1 MSIMESNL
9 ANTVYQNSTNSLLS
23 IGSNFDLGNILT
35 DSLNIVSQA
44 LRIPVIVI
52 LLLFAIFAVITL
64 GRLLSQF
71 ISRKK
76 VPVKLIKEMIYN
88 ISDSENVDDIKN
100 IVEKSDIQQSQK
112 DVLCEIA
119 NSKNLGKKSREALAR
134 KLIEDEEDKI
144 EKDLQRTDIVTRIGP
159 TVGLMG
165 TLIPMGPGLAALGS
179 GDVTTLAAAIIV
191 AFDTT
196 VIGIGAGA
204 VAYFASK
211 IRRRWYEQYLSN
223 LDALSDAILDRL
235 DDD

>member
-1 MSIMESNL
+1 MDLGSSA
-9 ANTVYQNSTNSLLS
+9 ANAVYQNSSTSLLS
-23 IGSNFDLGNILT
+23 EGFNFDISGILT
-35 DSLNIVSQA
+35 DALNIVSQS
-44 LRIPVIVI
+44 LKIPVIII

-64 GRLLSQF
+64 GRLVSQF

-76 VPVKLIKEMIYN
+76 VPVKLIKEMIYDIAN
-88 ISDSENVDDIKN
+88 SETVEDIKN
-100 IVEKSDIQQSQK
+100 IVEKSDIQEPQK
-112 DVLCEIA
+112 IVLCEIA
-119 NSKNLGKKSREALAR
+119 DSKSLGKKSREALAR

-235 DDD
+235 DDN

>member
-1 MSIMESNL
+1 MDLGSSA
-9 ANTVYQNSTNSLLS
+9 ANAVYQNSSTSLLS
-23 IGSNFDLGNILT
+23 MGFNFDISGILT
-35 DSLNIVSQA
+35 DALNIVSQS
-44 LRIPVIVI
+44 LKIPVIII

-64 GRLLSQF
+64 GRLVSQF

-76 VPVKLIKEMIYN
+76 VPVKLIKEMIYDIAN
-88 ISDSENVDDIKN
+88 SETVEDIKN
-100 IVEKSDIQQSQK
+100 IVEKSDIQEPQK
-112 DVLCEIA
+112 IVLCEIA
-119 NSKNLGKKSREALAR
+119 DSKSLGKKSREALAR

-235 DDD
+235 DDN

>member
-1 MSIMESNL
+1 MGVMENNL
-9 ANTVYQNSTNSLLS
+9 ANTVYQNSTNGLLS
-23 IGSNFDLGNILT
+23 MGSNFDFTNLLT
-35 DSLNIVSQA
+35 DSLNIISQS
-44 LRIPVIVI
+44 LKIPVIII
-52 LLLFAIFAVITL
+52 LLLFAIFAIVTL

-76 VPVKLIKEMIYN
+76 VPVKLIKEMIYDIAN
-88 ISDSENVDDIKN
+88 SKTVEDIKN
-100 IVEKSDIQQSQK
+100 IVEKSDIQDPQK
-112 DVLCEIA
+112 IVLCEIA
-119 NSKNLGKKSREALAR
+119 DSKSLGKKSREALAR
-134 KLIEDEEDKI
+134 KLIEEEEDKI

-235 DDD
+235 DDN

>member
-1 MSIMESNL
+1 MDLGSS
-9 ANTVYQNSTNSLLS
+9 AASVAYQNSSTSLLS
-23 IGSNFDLGNILT
+23 GGFNFDISGILT
-35 DSLNIVSQA
+35 DALNIVSQS
-44 LRIPVIVI
+44 LKIPVIII

-76 VPVKLIKEMIYN
+76 VPVKLIKEMIYD
-88 ISDSENVDDIKN
+88 ISCSESVDNIKN
-100 IVEKSDIQQSQK
+100 IVNNASIEKSQK
-112 DVLCEIA
+112 IVLCEIA
-119 NSKNLGKKSREALAR
+119 DSKSLGKKSREALAR
-134 KLIEDEEDKI
+134 KLIEDEEDRI
-144 EKDLQRTDIVTRIGP
+144 EQDLQRTDIVTRISP
-159 TVGLMG
+159 TIGLMG

-235 DDD
+235 NDN

>member
-1 MSIMESNL
+1 M
-9 ANTVYQNSTNSLLS
+9 
-23 IGSNFDLGNILT
+23 
-35 DSLNIVSQA
+35 
-44 LRIPVIVI
+44 
-52 LLLFAIFAVITL
+52 FAIFAVITL

-76 VPVKLIKEMIYN
+76 VPVKLIKEMIYD
-88 ISDSENVDDIKN
+88 ISCSESVDNIKN
-100 IVEKSDIQQSQK
+100 IVNNASIEKSQK
-112 DVLCEIA
+112 IVLCEIA
-119 NSKNLGKKSREALAR
+119 DSKSLGKKSREALAR
-134 KLIEDEEDKI
+134 KLIGEEEDKI

-235 DDD
+235 NDN

>member
-1 MSIMESNL
+1 MGVMENNL
-9 ANTVYQNSTNSLLS
+9 ANTIYQNSTNGLLS
-23 IGSNFDLGNILT
+23 VGSNFDINSILT
-35 DSLNIVSQA
+35 DALNIVSQS
-44 LRIPVIVI
+44 LKIPVIVI
-52 LLLFAIFAVITL
+52 LLLFTIFAVITL

-76 VPVKLIKEMIYN
+76 VPVKLIKEMIYDIAN
-88 ISDSENVDDIKN
+88 SESVEDIKN
-100 IVEKSDIQQSQK
+100 IVAKSDIQETQK
-112 DVLCEIA
+112 VVLCEITD
-119 NSKNLGKKSREALAR
+119 SKSLGKKSREALAR
-134 KLIEDEEDKI
+134 KLIEAEEDKI

-159 TVGLMG
+159 TLGLMG

-179 GDVTTLAAAIIV
+179 GDVTTLASAIIV

-223 LDALSDAILDRL
+223 LDALSEAILDGL
-235 DDD
+235 DG